1 MRRILIFFIFFKSFL
16 SFGQDIPEKPNP
28 PKLVNDF
35 VGGLLS
41 DAQKQALEQ
50 KLVAYNDST
59 STQITVVIIKS
70 VEPYDIGD
78 YALQLGRKW
87 GVGQEGKNN
96 GIVLLWAP
104 GDRKVTIQTGYGME
118 GVLPDMYAKRI
129 ISDVI
134 APNFK
139 AVQYYQGLDQ
149 ATSEI
154 MRYAS
159 GEYTADPAEDGDAFL
174 GFFIILI
181 IAIFVIWVLYKIGKN
196 GGGGNDNGTP
206 FTTYTGWGRQS
217 GNFGGGWSSG
227 GGGWSGG
234 GGGGGFGGFGGG
246 SFGGGGA
253 SGGY

>member
-1 MRRILIFFIFFKSFL
+1 MRRILIIFLFFNSFL
-16 SFGQDIPEKPNP
+16 SLGQDIPEKPNP

-50 KLVAYNDST
+50 KLSAYNDST

-87 GVGQEGKNN
+87 GVGQKGKNN

-104 GDRKVTIQTGYGME
+104 ADRKVTIQTGYGME

-129 ISDVI
+129 ISNFI
-134 APNFK
+134 TPNFK
-139 AVQYYQGLDQ
+139 AVQYYKGLDE

-159 GEYTADPAEDGDAFL
+159 GEYTADPAEEGNAFV
-174 GFFIILI
+174 GFLVILVIVIFIIWL
-181 IAIFVIWVLYKIGKN
+181 FFKIGKN
-196 GGGGNDNGTP
+196 GGGSNNGTP
-206 FTTYTGWGRQS
+206 FTTFTGWGSQS
-217 GNFGGGWSSG
+217 GNF

-253 SGGY
+253 SGDY